1 MPGKAWCASRLHHS
15 YNIDRMSLTSTQ
27 FRRRA
32 KLATIGTHA
41 TAMLLCGILSQPVSA
56 QIVAAS
62 RPTLKNWSVAG
73 RPTSNTQRATDT
85 TAQNGTTTTAAPQ
98 TSIFIAITPCRLMDT
113 RAGSGKTG
121 AFGAPALV
129 AGQAR
134 KLMMQN
140 SDCGIPASAAYS
152 LNFAVVAPT
161 GAGVG
166 YVAAWPDDQQWPGTI
181 VVNADQGGV
190 VDNSAIIAA
199 GADGGIQVMSR
210 DNTDL
215 VIDIN
220 GYFVDR
226 MSLTYKG
233 IWNPTASY
241 TVGDVVS
248 YSPNGVTSSYVAVGA
263 SQNVEPSSDSV
274 NGAAHW
280 ALLAQGGTQGG
291 PGAQG
296 AAGATGP
303 AGVTGAIG
311 ATGVTGPTGVTGL
324 TGVTGA
330 TGPTGPTGSQGIQ
343 GVTGTTGAT
352 GVTGPTG
359 ATGAT
364 GTSGASMLLSN
375 ASSASMATTLGGLNN
390 TSAVLPLAGMVA
402 TADTTTI
409 SGGVPANY
417 LGDMQILPVDVTLGS
432 LSVNFVTSNS
442 MTLVGTTLTM
452 SAQLYKVPNG
462 TTTATAVPGFSCTL
476 APAFT
481 GVLAPGTLTSCL
493 ATGLTGVFTAGDSG
507 FVVVTPTITAGL
519 DSAVSVQGKV
529 SVGIGQ

>member
-1 MPGKAWCASRLHHS
+1 MPGQARCASRLHSS
-15 YNIDRMSLTSTQ
+15 YNIDRMSLTSNQ
-27 FRRRA
+27 YRRA
-32 KLATIGTHA
+32 KLATIGAHA
-41 TAMLLCGILSQPVSA
+41 TAMLLGGILSQPLSA

-73 RPTSNTQRATDT
+73 RPASNTQRAVDT
-85 TAQNGTTTTAAPQ
+85 TTQNGATTTVAPQ
-98 TSIFIAITPCRLMDT
+98 TSIFIAVTPCRLMDT

-121 AFGAPALV
+121 SFGGPSLV
-129 AGQAR
+129 SGQAR
-134 KLMMQN
+134 KLLIQN
-140 SDCGIPASAAYS
+140 SDCGIPGAAAYS
-152 LNFAVVAPT
+152 LNFAVVAPS

-166 YVAAWPDDQQWPGTI
+166 YVAAWPDDQQWPGTV

-226 MSLTYKG
+226 TSLTYKG

-248 YSPNGVTSSYVAVGA
+248 YSPSGVTSSYVAVGA
-263 SQNVEPSSDSV
+263 NQNVEPSSDSV
-274 NGAAHW
+274 NGASHW

-296 AAGATGP
+296 
-303 AGVTGAIG
+303 VTG
-311 ATGVTGPTGVTGL
+311 ATGVTGPTGAV
-324 TGVTGA
+324 GVTGA
-330 TGPTGPTGSQGIQ
+330 
-343 GVTGTTGAT
+343 TGAT

-359 ATGAT
+359 ATGVTGAT
-364 GTSGASMLLSN
+364 GATGPTGSQGLQGVTGTNGVSMLLSN
-375 ASSASMATTLGGLNN
+375 ATSASMATVLGGLNN

-432 LSVNFVTSNS
+432 LSVNFVTSQA

-452 SAQLYKVPNG
+452 SAQLYKVPSG
-462 TTTATAVPGFSCTL
+462 TTTASPVLGFNCTL

-481 GVLAPGTLTSCL
+481 GILSTGTFTSCL

-507 FVVVTPTITAGL
+507 FVVVTPTITAGI